1 MAEPAE
7 KRWTVEEFLAW
18 DDGTDRRHELVG
30 GQIVAMAPPSEA
42 HATIVINLG
51 AELRSRLKPPCRVLA
66 ELGVRSPG
74 REDSFYQFD
83 LAVSSAQADPAR
95 PYVAEPELIVE
106 VLSPSTALHDRGR
119 KLDHYRQLPS
129 INEILLVASEER
141 RVQPLASRRHPLGGR
156 RPDRRCRPTAR
167 HRRAPDPS
175 GGDLRGQRGVSP
187 EPAAGRYGRGSC
199 ATKSST
205 AAGWPDRCANHPVV
219 EPAATSG

>member
-18 DDGTDRRHELVG
+18 DDGTDRRYELVG

-66 ELGVRSPG
+66 ELGVRLPD

-83 LAVSSAQADPAR
+83 LAVTCAPADPAR
-95 PYVAEPELIVE
+95 RYVAEPELIVE

-119 KLDHYRQLPS
+119 KLDHYRQLAS
-129 INEILLVASEER
+129 LNEILLVASEER
-141 RVQPLASRRHPLGGR
+141 RVQHWRRDGTHWVVDDLIGDADLQLATVPDPIPLAAIYEG
-156 RPDRRCRPTAR
+156 
-167 HRRAPDPS
+167 S
-175 GGDLRGQRGVSP
+175 GV
-187 EPAAGRYGRGSC
+187 
-199 ATKSST
+199 
-205 AAGWPDRCANHPVV
+205 
-219 EPAATSG
+219 